1 MIDGGMVANN
11 WFCQKLANT
20 LRVDVSRPKII
31 ETTSLGA
38 AFLAGMSAGL
48 FEDLESLRKL
58 KMIEKSFTPV
68 EEIDSYLEWKEAV
81 SKVLTN

>member
-1 MIDGGMVANN
+1 
-11 WFCQKLANT
+11 
-20 LRVDVSRPKII
+20 
-31 ETTSLGA
+31 
-38 AFLAGMSAGL
+38 MSAGL

-58 KMIEKSFTPV
+58 KMIEKCFTPV